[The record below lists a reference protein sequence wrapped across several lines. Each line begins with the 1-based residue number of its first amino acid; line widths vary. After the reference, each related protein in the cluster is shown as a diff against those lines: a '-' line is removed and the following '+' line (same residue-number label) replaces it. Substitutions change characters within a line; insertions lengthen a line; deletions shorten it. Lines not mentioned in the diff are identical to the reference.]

1 METTPKNFNTALEKG
16 EYGEQIVRSILEEK
30 GFIVYKP
37 NTEGAHAFDILAIK
51 DKSKCIA
58 MDVKAKARRNKYA
71 DTGINLRHYNVYK
84 RFADKHAMDFWL
96 IFVDEM
102 LGSIYGNT
110 LEKLN
115 EPKKVDGIEYPYDS
129 NKSIRYW
136 PIRSMIVIY
145 QLNQKERADLA
156 CLSQRSYNYELSGL
170 NA

>member
-1 METTPKNFNTALEKG
+1 METTPRNFNTALEKG
-16 EYGEQIVRSILEEK
+16 EYGEQIVRCILEEK

-110 LEKLN
+110 LEKLD
-115 EPKKVDGIEYPYDS
+115 EPKKVDGIKYPYNS
-129 NKSIRYW
+129 NNSIRYW
-136 PIRSMIVIY
+136 PISSMIVIH

>member
-1 METTPKNFNTALEKG
+1 METTPRNFNTALEKG
-16 EYGEQIVRSILEEK
+16 EYGEQIVRSILEKK

-71 DTGINLRHYNVYK
+71 DTGIDLRHYNVYK

-115 EPKKVDGIEYPYDS
+115 EPKKVAGIEYPYDS
-129 NKSIRYW
+129 NNSIRYW
-136 PIRSMIVIY
+136 PISSMIVIH

-156 CLSQRSYNYELSGL
+156 CLSQRSYNYDLLGL